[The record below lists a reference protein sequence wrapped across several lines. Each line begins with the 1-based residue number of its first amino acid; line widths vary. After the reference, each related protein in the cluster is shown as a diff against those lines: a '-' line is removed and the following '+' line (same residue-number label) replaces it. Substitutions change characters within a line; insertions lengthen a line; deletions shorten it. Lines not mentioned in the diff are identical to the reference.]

1 MIVTPM
7 RMLNFGSDIRTES
20 AKTDYLIAVQAPAF
34 SLGAGRFAT
43 ESAFAAHLKELKL
56 ALGSTFRRI
65 VVIAPTFS
73 EQHYKENRAI
83 LGELSAELDEITFVP
98 AFDLATTPRLFWTK
112 EVGSLYRRLRPAFAD
127 AGVLHSGLASDIWE
141 PYLVLVN
148 LLAFFKRVPILFVVD
163 IDFRQLSRRYYMS
176 GVWNR
181 KSYLINRCLH
191 DPFKYIQV
199 WLAVRACNLVLL
211 KSPSMVAAFGS
222 RQANVKDF
230 LDAAHSA
237 ADVISDERLE
247 AKLVSRRGE
256 HRRLEVVY
264 FGRFVPYKGL
274 DCIIEAVH
282 LAVDQGAKINLT
294 LIGTG
299 ECEGRLRQEV
309 ISRGLGD
316 TVTFAPMVKY
326 GPPLF
331 QLVDRADVAVAAP
344 KVEDTPRAALDAMAR
359 GLPIVAFDIDY
370 FLNLSEKSGA
380 IALAQ
385 WASPESLA
393 DRLVMLQNDRAIVER
408 MARNAVAF
416 ARNNTQEFWLNKR
429 VRWMLEAIN
438 IKPERPETVSNA
450 SANRRLS

>member
-1 MIVTPM
+1 M
-7 RMLNFGSDIRTES
+7 
-20 AKTDYLIAVQAPAF
+20 
-34 SLGAGRFAT
+34 
-43 ESAFAAHLKELKL
+43 
-56 ALGSTFRRI
+56 
-65 VVIAPTFS
+65 
-73 EQHYKENRAI
+73 
-83 LGELSAELDEITFVP
+83 
-98 AFDLATTPRLFWTK
+98 
-112 EVGSLYRRLRPAFAD
+112 
-127 AGVLHSGLASDIWE
+127 
-141 PYLVLVN
+141 
-148 LLAFFKRVPILFVVD
+148 
-163 IDFRQLSRRYYMS
+163 
-176 GVWNR
+176 
-181 KSYLINRCLH
+181 
-191 DPFKYIQV
+191 
-199 WLAVRACNLVLL
+199 LL

-429 VRWMLEAIN
+429 VRWMLETIN